1 MHQDWLIGGFLSMK
15 KVKYISIVFI
25 SIILAMI
32 FHIIASNYSTT
43 PKTANWSFLV
53 KSLGLIPT
61 IIIWYVI
68 AYGSIAY
75 IFYKNE
81 DKFVGT
87 NIAKGLRYGISIGIL
102 WLWGMLIGVLL
113 YHNPFSNELVTG
125 ICDAVPIVIMGL
137 LLGKFM
143 TKSNHHIE
151 SKHKSINVINIILSL
166 LIFSIIFS
174 IGCYIINYTGII
186 KIAHQTEPYFA
197 FIWPFLMGTCIGITY
212 LLLDNGTQSS
222 SKLSSAIKFG
232 STLFGTNWLVF
243 AIFMPFIFNGILFKF
258 IISIIVNILSVI
270 LSCYL
275 TLYIDKQAKKLK

>member
-1 MHQDWLIGGFLSMK
+1 MK
-15 KVKYISIVFI
+15 KVKYMSIVFI

-32 FHIIASNYSTT
+32 FHVMSSNYSTT

-75 IFYKNE
+75 IFYKYE
-81 DKFVGT
+81 DKFVGSSIT
-87 NIAKGLRYGISIGIL
+87 KGLRYGISIGIL

-113 YHNPFSNELVTG
+113 YGNPFVNEFVTG
-125 ICDAVPIVIMGL
+125 ACDAVPIVIMGL
-137 LLGKFM
+137 LLGKF
-143 TKSNHHIE
+143 TAKSNHHIGI
-151 SKHKSINVINIILSL
+151 KHKFIKPSNVILSL
-166 LIFSIIFS
+166 LTFSIIFS
-174 IGCYIINYTGII
+174 IGCYLINCTGII
-186 KIAHQTEPYFA
+186 KIEYQNEPYFA

-212 LLLDNGTQSS
+212 LLLGNWAQSS
-222 SKLSSAIKFG
+222 TKLSSATKFG
-232 STLFGTNWLVF
+232 AILFGANWLVF
-243 AIFMPFIFNGILFKF
+243 AIFMPFIFSGILIKF

-275 TLYIDKQAKKLK
+275 NPY

>member
-1 MHQDWLIGGFLSMK
+1 MK

-32 FHIIASNYSTT
+32 FHIMASNYSTT

-75 IFYKNE
+75 IFYKYE

-87 NIAKGLRYGISIGIL
+87 SITKGLRYGISIGIL

-113 YHNPFSNELVTG
+113 YGNSFVNEFVTG
-125 ICDAVPIVIMGL
+125 VCDAVPIVIMGL
-137 LLGKFM
+137 LLGKFT
-143 TKSNHHIE
+143 TKSNHHIGI
-151 SKHKSINVINIILSL
+151 KHKFINPSNVILSL

-174 IGCYIINYTGII
+174 IGCYLINCTGII
-186 KIAHQTEPYFA
+186 KIVYQNEPYFA

-212 LLLDNGTQSS
+212 LLLGNWAHTSS
-222 SKLSSAIKFG
+222 TKLSSTTKFG
-232 STLFGTNWLVF
+232 AIIFGANWLVF
-243 AIFMPFIFNGILFKF
+243 AIFMPFIFSGILIKF

-275 TLYIDKQAKKLK
+275 NPY